1 MSDFWYF
8 VLRLFYSVYTI
19 DHNATRKE
27 KSSTRGTFIATFFLC
42 SPIWDLCYVDY
53 WANSSGFA
61 YIKKNPFTPDE
72 LAHGPTLGINQFILN
87 E

>member
-8 VLRLFYSVYTI
+8 VLSLFYSVYTI

-61 YIKKNPFTPDE
+61 DIKKTPFTPDE
-72 LAHGPTLGINQFILN
+72 LAQYW